1 MFAEMTWL
9 WFDGCM
15 TRPLTVEVPDS
26 DRVLLETRVA
36 GATTPRRDWQRAMI
50 VLMAAQGV
58 ASPKIAAKVG
68 INRNQVDVWCHAPV
82 ERDRGCASCLGP
94 AGRVVEV
101 GGVMIVG
108 VAGWRQDVA

>member
-58 ASPKIAAKVG
+58 ASPKIAALRIALTQMSEGGDGQAVLDLLRLDG
-68 INRNQVDVWCHAPV
+68 FAIEETAFFDPIAVMM
-82 ERDRGCASCLGP
+82 ERVRSLG
-94 AGRVVEV
+94 
-101 GGVMIVG
+101 
-108 VAGWRQDVA
+108 